1 MLISSNLLKKS
12 LRTTSLFVLTVI
24 GALEK
29 TFAVSWLFQI
39 IVVMVVIKILEKY
52 WRRSSVLERNFE
64 KLFVSIFI

>member
-1 MLISSNLLKKS
+1 MSSNLLKKS
-12 LRTTSLFVLTVI
+12 LRKTSLFVLTVI

-29 TFAVSWLFQI
+29 TFAVSWLCQI
-39 IVVMVVIKILEKY
+39 IVVMVLIKILEKY